1 MRGLPLS
8 FVMAAS
14 LQAAG
19 ISTAL
24 APLTGEEIFSRL
36 IEHNRQR
43 ESLMRGYSVRRAYS
57 ATNGAGKLYAA
68 EEVRMSYAA
77 PDEKTFVTLSARGSW
92 LVRDLVFSR
101 LMQTE
106 AAAARGK
113 DRNDSSI
120 TPANYRFEAL
130 ATDEVDGRPCY
141 VVQAI
146 PLLKNKY
153 LFEGRIWIDA
163 VEFAVARIVAR
174 PASNPSFWI
183 RHVEFVR
190 TYSKVGSLWL
200 PSRDETVADIRIYG
214 RKVLTIDHHDY
225 VLNTGD
231 ESSGR

>member
-1 MRGLPLS
+1 MRELLLLL
-8 FVMAAS
+8 VVAAS

-24 APLTGEEIFSRL
+24 APLTGDEIFSRL

-43 ESLMRGYSVRRAYS
+43 ESLVRGYSVQRAYS
-57 ATNGAGKLYAA
+57 ATNRSGKLYAA
-68 EEVRMSYAA
+68 EEVRMTYAA

-92 LVRDLVFSR
+92 LVRDLVFTR

-106 AAAARGK
+106 SAAARGK
-113 DRNDSSI
+113 ERNDSSI

-130 ATDEVDGRPCY
+130 GTDEVDGRPCY

-163 VEFAVARIVAR
+163 VEFATTRIVAR

-231 ESSGR
+231 EYSGR

>member
-1 MRGLPLS
+1 MRGLSLL
-8 FVMAAS
+8 FVVAAS
-14 LQAAG
+14 LQAAD

-24 APLTGEEIFSRL
+24 APLTGDEIFSRL

-43 ESLMRGYSVRRAYS
+43 ERLLSGYSVQRAYS
-57 ATNGAGKLYAA
+57 ATNSSGKLYAA

-113 DRNDSSI
+113 ERYDSSI

-130 ATDEVDGRPCY
+130 GIDEVGGRPCY
-141 VVQAI
+141 TVQAI
-146 PLLKNKY
+146 PLHKNKY

-163 VEFAVARIVAR
+163 VEFAMARIAAR

-190 TYSKVGSLWL
+190 TYSKVGNFWL
-200 PSRDETVADIRIYG
+200 PSRDETVADIRIHG

-231 ESSGR
+231 EYSAR

>member
-1 MRGLPLS
+1 MRELS
-8 FVMAAS
+8 LLFAAAAS
-14 LQAAG
+14 LQAAD

-24 APLTGEEIFSRL
+24 APLTGDEIFSRL

-43 ESLMRGYSVRRAYS
+43 ESLLRGYSVQRAYS
-57 ATNGAGKLYAA
+57 ATNKSGTLYAA

-106 AAAARGK
+106 AATARGK
-113 DRNDSSI
+113 ERNDSSI

-130 ATDEVDGRPCY
+130 GGDEVGGRPCY

-146 PLLKNKY
+146 PLRKNKY
-153 LFEGRIWIDA
+153 LFAGRVWVDA
-163 VEFAVARIVAR
+163 GEFAIARIAAR

-190 TYSKVGSLWL
+190 TFSKVGSLWL
-200 PSRDETVADIRIYG
+200 PSRDETVADIRIHG

-231 ESSGR
+231 EYSGR